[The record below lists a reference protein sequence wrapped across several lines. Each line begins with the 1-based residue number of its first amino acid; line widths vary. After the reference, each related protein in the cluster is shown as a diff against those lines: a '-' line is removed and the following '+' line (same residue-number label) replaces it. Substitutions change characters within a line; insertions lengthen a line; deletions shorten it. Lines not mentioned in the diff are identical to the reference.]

1 MKYKQIKNLVQWTFA
16 VLFIQVLMS
25 SCAQNFSIK
34 GKIENMPEQAFKL
47 EELAI
52 DQNILIDSGK
62 TKSDGSFELSH
73 NAKEEGLYRIK
84 FEQGKYIL
92 FALKNGDKAQ
102 IEGNWNKL
110 EDYKIAGSDGSYAL
124 KGFLIN
130 LRENIR
136 DIKTMQMIMD
146 TLQATPKNDSLKKM
160 AEGDLR
166 QINSK
171 FIAYVKKFS
180 DTVKSPTCALFAANM
195 INPAM
200 EGPYLTQ
207 FYQQLPSRF
216 PNSNAV
222 KSFAERFLNK
232 SPDNEEPAA
241 PEQSGDIAPDFSAN
255 TPDGKAVSLSSF
267 KGKYVLVDFWASWCG
282 PCRQE
287 NPNVVAAYNQFKDK
301 NFTVLGVSLDTS
313 HEKWEEAIQKDGLS
327 WTQISEL
334 KGWGCSIARNYKV
347 ESIPQ
352 NFLVDPQGNI
362 IGKNLRGA
370 SLISKLKEVLQ

>member
-1 MKYKQIKNLVQWTFA
+1 MKFKQIKNLVQWMFV
-16 VLFIQVLMS
+16 VLVIQVLMT

-47 EELAI
+47 EELDI
-52 DQNILIDSGK
+52 DQNVFIDSGR
-62 TKSDGSFELSH
+62 TKPDGTFELSH
-73 NAKEEGLYRIK
+73 QAKEEGLYRIK

-92 FALKNGDKAQ
+92 FALKNGDKVQ

-110 EDYKIAGSDGSYAL
+110 EDYKITGSDGSYAL
-124 KGFLIN
+124 KGFLVN

-146 TLQATPKNDSLKKM
+146 TLKATPKNDSLKKM

-166 QINSK
+166 QINSN

-232 SPDNEEPAA
+232 SPNDDEPAA

-255 TPDGKAVSLSSF
+255 TPEGKAVSLSSF

-287 NPNVVAAYNQFKDK
+287 NPNVVAAFNQFKDK
-301 NFTVLGVSLDTS
+301 NFTVFGVSLDTS
-313 HEKWEEAIQKDGLS
+313 HEKWVEAIQKDGLV

-362 IGKNLRGA
+362 VGKNLRGA
-370 SLISKLKEVLQ
+370 SLINKLKEVLQ